1 MASVDAV
8 KARSDPRFT
17 SEDLASSKRQKAFE
31 DLSSA
36 LITNDMTAAQEA
48 VVQLVKL
55 SPGMARS
62 MIEQNKRT
70 LSTDTSSS
78 DQLGALSDAVQNG
91 DAKAAKSIFQE
102 IQQNRKTPVAVGSSA
117 TQVLGV
123 GVESV
128 GASNAAP
135 TAGTYLNTLA

>member
-1 MASVDAV
+1 MASVDAIT
-8 KARSDPRFT
+8 ARSDSRFN

-31 DLSSA
+31 DLSDA

-48 VVQLVKL
+48 VIQLVKL
-55 SPGMARS
+55 SPGIARS
-62 MIEQNKRT
+62 MVERSSRT
-70 LSTDTSSS
+70 LDETQPGS
-78 DQLGALSDAVQNG
+78 DALGALSDAVQNG
-91 DAKAAKSIFQE
+91 DLKAAKSIFQE
-102 IQQNRKTPVAVGSSA
+102 IQQNRKAPTVSGSNA

-128 GASNAAP
+128 GAANVAP